1 MIVHVYSNRSDQLKK
16 QDGLYRDRTK
26 MNEDLLRT
34 GDLSLTLKYPTERD
48 SGGYIC
54 TIYRDKDIL
63 RQKVVLQVKEPFPSW
78 AKALLILLVL
88 VLVLGGVLFLFR
100 HIFRKVFFVL
110 QVEVESGA
118 ESVLLPCKT
127 TFDLPE
133 DVKVEWTDRDNRT
146 IHVYHSGSDQPDE
159 QDWLFKDRTRMN
171 EDTLKT
177 GDLSL
182 TVNYPIQWNRDIC
195 TCTVYSSEGSILMK
209 KRVELKVRDCQ
220 VEVEEGVDSVQ
231 LPFETTGDLPGDTK
245 VEWRRT
251 EPKTLMTVHIYQ
263 NGSDQP
269 EEQNQ
274 DYRDRTKMNEDLLK
288 TGDLSLTL
296 KHPTDGDSGRY
307 RCGAYR
313 RESNMWREKTVLLR
327 VKGEFKSGIKEG
339 RSSSADATHLIA
351 DQSV

>member
-26 MNEDLLRT
+26 MNKDLLRT

-48 SGGYIC
+48 SGEYIC
-54 TIYRDKDIL
+54 TIYRDEDIL

-118 ESVLLPCKT
+118 ESVQLSCKT

-159 QDWLFKDRTRMN
+159 QDWLFKERTRMN
-171 EDTLKT
+171 KDLLKT

-195 TCTVYSSEGSILMK
+195 TCTFFNVFVLS
-209 KRVELKVRDCQ
+209 DCE

-231 LPFETTGDLPGDTK
+231 LPFKTTGDLPGDTK
-245 VEWRRT
+245 VEWRRI

-296 KHPTDGDSGRY
+296 KYPTERDSGRY

-313 RESNMWREKTVLLR
+313 RESNIWREKTVLLR